1 MDISATFRWPAIVA
15 ANGAEQTL
23 EKHSSS
29 AVDGATDEALLKEV
43 CEGGRKAL
51 ALLFRRYARMVRGI
65 AYRVLR
71 DPSEADDLLQDL
83 FLYIYRKAGMFDSTK
98 GSARSWIVQMTYH
111 RAIDR
116 RRYLNARH
124 FYSRV
129 DLNDAS
135 EILDVQSES
144 GAATFAAEL
153 VGNMTMSGLL
163 GTLTEDQRDTLSL
176 HFYEG
181 YTFEEIARKLGQSLG
196 NIRHHYYRGLDRLR
210 KQMFPA
216 RLPGGNGYGRK

>member
-1 MDISATFRWPAIVA
+1 MDMSATFRWPAMVA
-15 ANGAEQTL
+15 ANAAEQTL

-29 AVDGATDEALLKEV
+29 AADGATDEALLKEV
-43 CEGGRKAL
+43 CEGGREAL

-98 GSARSWIVQMTYH
+98 GSARSWIVQMTYP

-135 EILDVQSES
+135 EILDVQSQS
-144 GAATFAAEL
+144 GAATFAA
-153 VGNMTMSGLL
+153 
-163 GTLTEDQRDTLSL
+163 
-176 HFYEG
+176 
-181 YTFEEIARKLGQSLG
+181 
-196 NIRHHYYRGLDRLR
+196 
-210 KQMFPA
+210 
-216 RLPGGNGYGRK
+216 